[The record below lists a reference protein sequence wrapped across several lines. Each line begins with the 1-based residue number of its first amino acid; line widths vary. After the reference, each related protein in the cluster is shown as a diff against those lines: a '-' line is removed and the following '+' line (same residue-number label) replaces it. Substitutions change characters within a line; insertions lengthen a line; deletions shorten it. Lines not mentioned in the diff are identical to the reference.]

1 MREPQ
6 IIIFAIQTLKEEIEA
21 TQVDLEDF
29 SITGEQLMTMVGEPE
44 QPEVQN
50 NMEDASSQVN
60 KVTEKYEQRARTLE
74 AALEKAVH
82 FQDELMVCNVVT
94 LKVKRTVTYF
104 IPFNNPVFGDFCK
117 FILW

>member
-29 SITGEQLMTMVGEPE
+29 NITGEQLMTMVGEPE

-50 NMEDASSQVN
+50 NMEDASFQVN

-104 IPFNNPVFGDFCK
+104 IPFNNRVFGDFCK

>member
-1 MREPQ
+1 MREPL

-29 SITGEQLMTMVGEPE
+29 NITGEQLMTMVGEPE

-50 NMEDASSQVN
+50 NMEDASSQVD

-82 FQDELMVCNVVT
+82 FQDELMVCNVDI
-94 LKVKRTVTYF
+94 KIKE
-104 IPFNNPVFGDFCK
+104 
-117 FILW
+117 

>member
-29 SITGEQLMTMVGEPE
+29 NITGEQLMTMVGEPE

-82 FQDELMVCNVVT
+82 FQDELMVCNVDIKIKEK
-94 LKVKRTVTYF
+94 LH
-104 IPFNNPVFGDFCK
+104 
-117 FILW
+117 ILFLLITQSWVSV